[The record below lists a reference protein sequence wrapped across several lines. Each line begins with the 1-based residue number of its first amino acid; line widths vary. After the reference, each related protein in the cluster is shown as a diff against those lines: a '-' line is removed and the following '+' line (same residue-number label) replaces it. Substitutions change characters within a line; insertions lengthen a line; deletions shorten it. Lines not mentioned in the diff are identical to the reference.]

1 MSSGEPKIPVEGEQP
16 ERIIVGETGLQK
28 NLGYEN
34 RLFADR
40 CESHLIMDGRHTNRH
55 EGLHGGIHAI
65 LLDSACGFAA
75 SRALSDDGSQLVVT
89 LSLNTNYLAP
99 PKDDHIYAVARVTR
113 AGRSVVYTE
122 GKVFDGQKRLL
133 ATGSAVLKKVGG

>member
-1 MSSGEPKIPVEGEQP
+1 MTEQP
-16 ERIIVGETGLQK
+16 ERVIAGETGLQK

-40 CESHLIMDGRHTNRH
+40 CETHMVMDDRHTNRH
-55 EGLHGGIHAI
+55 GSLHGGLHAI

-89 LSLNTNYLAP
+89 LSLNTNYLAA
-99 PKDDHIYAVARVTR
+99 PKDKHVYAVASVTL
-113 AGRSVVYTE
+113 AGRSIIYTE
-122 GKVFDGQKRLL
+122 GKVYDGRNNLL
-133 ATGSAVLKKVGG
+133 ATGTAVLKKIN

>member
-1 MSSGEPKIPVEGEQP
+1 MTSGSDTSEISQQP
-16 ERIIVGETGLQK
+16 ERIIIGETGLQRT
-28 NLGYEN
+28 LSYEN

-40 CESHLIMDGRHTNRH
+40 CETHLVIDDRHTNRH
-55 EGLHGGIHAI
+55 GGLHGGIHAI

-89 LSLNTNYLAP
+89 LSLNTNYLAAA
-99 PKDDHIYAVARVTR
+99 KDENIHAVARVTK

-122 GKVFDGQKRLL
+122 GKVYDGQDNLL
-133 ATGSAVLKKVGG
+133 ATGSAVLKKVG